1 VLKHLKIQNYALIE
15 SVEMTLDKGFSVI
28 TGETGAGKSIL
39 LGALNLLLG
48 KRADTNLLKDSDK
61 KTIIEGEFDLS
72 DYDLKSVFEK
82 IDADYDTQTFIRREI
97 LPSGK
102 TRAFINDT
110 PVNLNQLKELT
121 GHLIDIHSQFATYD
135 LFNTDK
141 QLQIVTDYAVANKE
155 LEAYKK
161 LYKAYK
167 VLQKEISVLEEE
179 FSQIQ
184 QEKDYLEFLLNE
196 LEEANLSEIESLD
209 LLENRIN
216 ELANAQ
222 EIKETLYRLSDNFT
236 ENELSVDNQII
247 EQKNNVAKISN
258 YTIQLNDLHQRL
270 NALQIEIQDI
280 ASEAVSI
287 AENIED
293 NPELL
298 NELQQKQFTV
308 EKLLKKHFCNTID
321 ELKSK
326 EEEIADKLLK
336 FIHSDKIIE
345 DKKVELKSIENK
357 LKETAEKLSNKRREG
372 AQKLAVEIQ
381 NLLKQIGIPN
391 AQFQIKATNLSDF
404 TENGTDA
411 VEFYFSA
418 NKGKKVQPLKQIASG
433 GELSRVMLA
442 LKKIE
447 SDKKHLPTLIFDEI
461 DTGVSGEVSDK
472 IGDLLQKTAHKSQ
485 LICITHSPQVASKAA
500 HHWFVFK
507 ETVDNQTVSRL
518 KKLNNTERV
527 NEIAKMLSG
536 NKITQ
541 TAIEHAKNL
550 LVQ

>member
-1 VLKHLKIQNYALIE
+1 MLKHLKIQNYALIE

-48 KRADTNLLKDSDK
+48 KRAELGLLKDNNK
-61 KTIIEGEFDLS
+61 KTIVEGEFDLS
-72 DYDLKSVFEK
+72 AYKLKPVFDNLDLDYDNTT
-82 IDADYDTQTFIRREI
+82 IIRREI

-110 PVNLNQLKELT
+110 PVTLNNLKFISSY
-121 GHLIDIHSQFATYD
+121 LIDIHSQFATYE
-135 LFNTDK
+135 LFDNDK
-141 QLQIVTDYAVANKE
+141 QLQIVTEFADAKNE
-155 LEAYKK
+155 LEHYKK
-161 LYKAYK
+161 LYNTYK
-167 VLQKEISVLEEE
+167 SLKNEISVLGNE
-179 FSQIQ
+179 FAEIQ
-184 QEKDYLEFLLNE
+184 KEKDYLEFLLKE
-196 LEEANLSEIESLD
+196 LEEADLSSIESLD
-209 LLENRIN
+209 LLENQIN

-222 EIKETLYRLSDNFT
+222 EIKEYLFKLSDNLT
-236 ENELSVDNQII
+236 EGELSVENQII
-247 EQKNNVAKISN
+247 EQKNNIAKISN
-258 YTIQLNDLHQRL
+258 YTQALKTLYQRITALH
-270 NALQIEIQDI
+270 IEIQDI
-280 ASEAVSI
+280 SSEAVSL

-298 NELQQKQFTV
+298 AELQQKQYIV
-308 EKLLKKHFCNTID
+308 EKLLHKHSCNTIE
-321 ELKSK
+321 ELKQK

-336 FIHSDKIIE
+336 FNLSDKILE
-345 DKKVELKSIENK
+345 TKRKELKDIENQ
-357 LKETAEKLSNKRREG
+357 LTETAKNLSDKRREG
-372 AQKLAVEIQ
+372 ALNLADEVQKLLV
-381 NLLKQIGIPN
+381 QIGIPN
-391 AQFQIKATNLSDF
+391 AQFKIDVF
-404 TENGTDA
+404 TVEKFTDYGKDA

-418 NKGKKVQPLKQIASG
+418 NKGKSAQPLKQIASG

-447 SDKKHLPTLIFDEI
+447 SEKKQLPTLIFDEI

-472 IGDLLQKTAHKSQ
+472 IGEILQKTAQKSQ
-485 LICITHSPQVASKAA
+485 LICITHSPQVASKAE
-500 HHWFVFK
+500 HHWFVYK
-507 ETVDNQTVSRL
+507 ETTDNQTVSNL
-518 KKLNNTERV
+518 KKLNNTERI